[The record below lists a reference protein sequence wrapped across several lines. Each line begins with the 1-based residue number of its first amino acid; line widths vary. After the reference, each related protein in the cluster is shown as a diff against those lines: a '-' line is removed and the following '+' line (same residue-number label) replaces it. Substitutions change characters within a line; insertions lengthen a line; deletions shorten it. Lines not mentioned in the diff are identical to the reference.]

1 MTDTQVYSLKT
12 KQPIPEPST
21 QVYSLKTKTRITNDD
36 MVDEASLLTEED
48 MAQKTASGG
57 GCATRKKAC
66 KDCSCGR
73 AELEAKGIDIQPEV
87 CPLPAPPCMW
97 PYLIEVEL
105 PTLHQKNSTV
115 QWSAQKWNYPVLG
128 TPESGTALG
137 NAVASMPEV
146 VACAMAAGGPE
157 NGAHT
162 VAGLAWRTVSR
173 ML

>member
-73 AELEAKGIDIQPEV
+73 AELEAKGIDIQPED
-87 CPLPAPPCMW
+87 
-97 PYLIEVEL
+97 
-105 PTLHQKNSTV
+105 
-115 QWSAQKWNYPVLG
+115 
-128 TPESGTALG
+128 
-137 NAVASMPEV
+137 MP
-146 VACAMAAGGPE
+146 AGGCGSCAKGDAFRCATCPFLGKPAWKPGE
-157 NGAHT
+157 KVQLT
-162 VAGLAWRTVSR
+162 VEDDI
-173 ML
+173 